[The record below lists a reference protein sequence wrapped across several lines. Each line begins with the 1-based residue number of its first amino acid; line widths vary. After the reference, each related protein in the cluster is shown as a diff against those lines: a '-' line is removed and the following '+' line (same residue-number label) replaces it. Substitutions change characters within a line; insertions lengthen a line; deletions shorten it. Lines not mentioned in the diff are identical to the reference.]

1 MGLGISTVISGA
13 LGGLGHALPVM
24 LAAALMAG
32 AALAMTMAVAGWQR
46 AEAPGGMSI
55 HLTIGKS

>member
-1 MGLGISTVISGA
+1 MVGSAAAMGWGISSVISGA

-32 AALAMTMAVAGWQR
+32 AALAMTVAGSGWESAR
-46 AEAPGGMSI
+46 APG
-55 HLTIGKS
+55 